1 MRVGGWVGA
10 VLFAENGGVA
20 VQIGGTRSPHT
31 LFQEPRLAGASALA
45 RRERGEKLDGAN
57 LRKAKNLKDAV
68 IATPSPPPPLNRWS
82 LAGPAPPRL
91 TQIHPCL
98 GPEREGRET
107 STAPPTTRE
116 EQGSAPGPLHI
127 AGPRPRGSSDRS
139 VPGGREGQ
147 GRSGLCFC
155 SQCVHKLVVCV
166 SVRGWQL
173 RGEESDEVGTKQQE
187 ISHLRLCLYS

>member
-1 MRVGGWVGA
+1 MGA
-10 VLFAENGGVA
+10 VLFTENGGVA
-20 VQIGGTRSPHT
+20 VQIGGTGFPHT
-31 LFQEPRLAGASALA
+31 LFLEPRLAGASALA

-91 TQIHPCL
+91 TQIHPRL

-139 VPGGREGQ
+139 VPGGREG
-147 GRSGLCFC
+147 GRGRGGAGCVSAH
-155 SQCVHKLVVCV
+155 SVHKLVVCV
-166 SVRGWQL
+166 CLCAGG
-173 RGEESDEVGTKQQE
+173 GEGEKRVM
-187 ISHLRLCLYS
+187 R